1 MATIKQVYA
10 ASAVVGFVTNAIN
23 SAATDVPK
31 LSDEVDNSTNKYL
44 AIDLE
49 LNFNWLTGTPDGT
62 VDVYLAASADGTTY
76 ADDAETANLLFLAS
90 VTPDSATNTNTVT
103 KIIRVE
109 QVPKKWKLL
118 VINTDTLALGATNN
132 TVNYVGVDL
141 SNA

>member
-31 LSDEVDNSTNKYL
+31 LSDEVDNSTTKYL
-44 AIDLE
+44 AMDLE
-49 LNFNWLTGTPDGT
+49 LNFNWLTGTPDGP
-62 VDVYLAASADGTTY
+62 VDVYLVASADGTTY

-103 KIIRVE
+103 RIIRVE
-109 QVPKKWKLL
+109 QLPQKWKLL
-118 VINTDTLALGATNN
+118 VINTDTLSLGASNN
-132 TVNYVGVDL
+132 TVNFVGADL
-141 SNA
+141 TNA